1 MLHDLA
7 KSDWQQLLRIP
18 ERFIRDGCLDR
29 RHRGVWLGHD
39 RSLAGSICR
48 GYVTRAVSS
57 IPAATKALWKLSGTA
72 TRSRRTR

>member
-39 RSLAGSICR
+39 RSLAAARPG
-48 GYVTRAVSS
+48 VS
-57 IPAATKALWKLSGTA
+57 AEATSLALCPVYPPPPKPCGN
-72 TRSRRTR
+72 